1 MECYF
6 VLGKGGVGKSTI
18 SILKAIA
25 LSQRGKK
32 VSLISLDQAH
42 NLFDIIGSDRKL
54 LPKSLK
60 IFEPDIEKFIK
71 QYLQASEQLLQ
82 KNYRYLTA
90 LNLEHHFKILKQAP
104 GLEEYGLLLAF
115 RHFVDQMK
123 DKTDAF
129 IFDMPPTAIA
139 LKFFS
144 LPFVSLV
151 WIEQLLKLRT
161 EILQKK
167 EIISKVKLGK
177 VEIETDAIKK
187 NLEQQL
193 IFYQTMTQ
201 LLKNKQQCKIVLV
214 ANPDSISLAESNRI
228 KQQLS
233 DLNIEIAE
241 FYLNKYQQQQISGLN
256 VSQVFKGKVRKIP
269 QAEKLLIGVGALL
282 SFLNKSVADQ
292 IE

>member
-18 SILKAIA
+18 SVLKALA
-25 LSQRGKK
+25 WAKKGKN

-42 NLFDIIGSDRKL
+42 NLSDIIGSDRKL
-54 LPKSLK
+54 LPKDLN
-60 IFEPDIEKFIK
+60 IFEPDIEQFIK
-71 QYLQASEQLLQ
+71 QYLNSSEQLLQ

-115 RHFVDQMK
+115 QHFWKNRTNPSEVL
-123 DKTDAF
+123 

-151 WIEQLLKLRT
+151 WLEQLLKLRN

-167 EIISKVKLGK
+167 EIISKVKFGK
-177 VEIETDAIKK
+177 VEVETDAIKK

-193 IFYQTMTQ
+193 ASYRKIVQ
-201 LLKNKQQCKIVLV
+201 LLRDCQIVLV
-214 ANPDSISLAESNRI
+214 ANPDSVSLAESKRI
-228 KQQLS
+228 KERLS
-233 DLNIEIAE
+233 DLNIEISE
-241 FYLNKYQQQQISGLN
+241 FYLNKSEKQTPNSVRDYERFAARVKLIPKAAIDLVGTQQ
-256 VSQVFKGKVRKIP
+256 
-269 QAEKLLIGVGALL
+269 LIK
-282 SFLNKSVADQ
+282 FLEDHETDL
-292 IE
+292 I